1 MEERAQRHLRGQT
14 GGSGHRGAGDVRDG
28 AAQALGMVAG
38 VELVMGMAACWRKLP
53 GRPLMVSGETS
64 WNGGGHGEEAVGG
77 MTVAH
82 CGADV
87 GQSVAD
93 SGDWGWWRCWW
104 MDPGPGSALVRSL
117 RLGIK

>member
-1 MEERAQRHLRGQT
+1 
-14 GGSGHRGAGDVRDG
+14 
-28 AAQALGMVAG
+28 MVTAE
-38 VELVMGMAACWRKLP
+38 VESVMGMAACWRKLP
-53 GRPLMVSGETS
+53 GRPLMVSWGDQLEWRRVWRRGS
-64 WNGGGHGEEAVGG
+64 GG
-77 MTVAH
+77 MAVAH